1 MQARVVDYK
10 GKRIHFIGIGGSSMS
25 GLAGL
30 MLEKGYI
37 VTGTDRTKSH
47 KTEALEA
54 KGIKIYIGHE
64 PENVH
69 GADIIVYSAAIAA
82 TNCERAEAAAICLAS

>member
-10 GKRIHFIGIGGSSMS
+10 GKRIHFLGIGGSSMS

-47 KTEALEA
+47 KTDALE
-54 KGIKIYIGHE
+54 
-64 PENVH
+64 VQFC
-69 GADIIVYSAAIAA
+69 DIHD
-82 TNCERAEAAAICLAS
+82 LG